1 MPNVDRELYSFLNKL
16 RAVELDF
23 LRLFSQGLVGC
34 WKIFRK
40 KGFLPYLHVDKINE
54 KVLETLVD
62 VLLFEEERRY
72 FLDEE

>member
-23 LRLFSQGLVGC
+23 LRLFSQGLVEC

-40 KGFLPYLHVDKINE
+40 KGFLSYLHVDKINE